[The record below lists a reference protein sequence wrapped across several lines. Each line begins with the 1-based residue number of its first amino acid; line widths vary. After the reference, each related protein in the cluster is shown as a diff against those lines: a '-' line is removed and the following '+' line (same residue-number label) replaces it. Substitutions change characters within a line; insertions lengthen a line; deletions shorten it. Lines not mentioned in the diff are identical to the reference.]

1 MKTVLVCVCFVFF
14 LSETFGQLVRRVD
27 YDAAFALQAGGNTGV
42 LLPPGNT
49 GMCIQPWGGL
59 KMTFP
64 FTRKWFLGMEINYG
78 QLKFR
83 RSNKTDDNQGKLKL
97 NADLQQLEFPVYLKY
112 MLNCNKAS
120 VLFGFYGNYIQDA
133 SSVPV
138 NRWNGGVTLGYEH
151 RIVKHLNIMCRMDA
165 GVRDL
170 MPREYVRNKHQI
182 PVSVCLGI
190 SYDIFRIGD
199 CECD

>member
-1 MKTVLVCVCFVFF
+1 
-14 LSETFGQLVRRVD
+14 
-27 YDAAFALQAGGNTGV
+27 
-42 LLPPGNT
+42 
-49 GMCIQPWGGL
+49 MCIQPWGGL

-64 FTRKWFLGMEINYG
+64 FTRKWFLGMEINYE

-83 RSNKTDDNQGKLKL
+83 RSNKADDGQGNLKL
-97 NADLQQLEFPVYLKY
+97 STDLQQLEFPVYLKY

-120 VLFGFYGNYIQDA
+120 VLFGFYGSYIQDA
-133 SSVPV
+133 ASVPV

-151 RIVKHLNIMCRMDA
+151 RIVRHLNVMCRIDA
-165 GVRDL
+165 GVKDL
-170 MPREYVRNKHQI
+170 MPREYAWNRHQNPLSVR
-182 PVSVCLGI
+182 LGI

>member
-1 MKTVLVCVCFVFF
+1 MKKILVCIWFVLI
-14 LSETFGQLVRRVD
+14 LSEAFGQLVRRVD
-27 YDAAFALQAGGNTGV
+27 YDAAFALQAGGNAGL
-42 LLPPGNT
+42 LLPSGNPG
-49 GMCIQPWGGL
+49 MFIQPWGGL

-64 FTRKWFLGMEINYG
+64 FTRKWFLGVEINYE

-83 RSNKTDDNQGKLKL
+83 RSSKTDDGQGNLRL

-133 SSVPV
+133 FSMPL

-151 RIVKHLNIMCRMDA
+151 RIVKHLNVMCRIDS

-170 MPREYVRNKHQI
+170 MPGEYAWSKHQI
-182 PVSVCLGI
+182 PVSVRLGI